1 MPVGSS
7 ESPLDNPPDSRTALR
22 LIEAVR
28 ALHAGGIVAYPTEG
42 VYGLGCLPTDREAI
56 ERLLRVK
63 RRSWRKGL
71 LLIAASLEQIAPFV
85 TIPEDGQREEIL
97 ASWPGPVTWVLPA
110 RAATPK
116 LLTGGRNTLA
126 VRVTDHAVSR
136 ALCLQAG
143 TPLISTSANRT
154 GGPPLLS
161 ARAVRRA
168 FGGDIDYVLGG
179 PLGGL
184 ERPTAIRDGQT
195 GAYLRGG

>member
-1 MPVGSS
+1 M
-7 ESPLDNPPDSRTALR
+7 LIDAQDSRTLLR
-22 LIEAVR
+22 VVEAVR
-28 ALHAGGIVAYPTEG
+28 ALDNGGVIAYPTEG
-42 VYGLGCLPTDREAI
+42 VYGLGCRPTNLDAI
-56 ERLLRVK
+56 ERLLRIK

-71 LLIAASLEQIAPFV
+71 LLIAASLEQLAPFV
-85 TIPEDGQREEIL
+85 TIPDDGLREEIL

-110 RAATPK
+110 RAEAPA

-143 TPLISTSANRT
+143 TPLISTSANRA

-168 FGGDIDYVLGG
+168 LGDDIDYVLAGA
-179 PLGGL
+179 LGGL
-184 ERPTAIRDGQT
+184 ERPTAIRDGLT

>member
-1 MPVGSS
+1 MPV
-7 ESPLDNPPDSRTALR
+7 ETPDNVPDSRTALR
-22 LIEAVR
+22 VAEAAR

-42 VYGLGCLPTDREAI
+42 VYGLGCLPTDLDAV
-56 ERLLRVK
+56 ERLLRIK

-71 LLIAASLEQIAPFV
+71 PLIAASLEQLAPFV
-85 TIPEDGQREEIL
+85 TIPDHGRHEEIL

-110 RAATPK
+110 RSETPA

-126 VRVTDHAVSR
+126 VRITGHEISR

-143 TPLISTSANRT
+143 TPLISTSANRA
-154 GGPPLLS
+154 GRPPLLS
-161 ARAVRRA
+161 ARAVRLA
-168 FGGDIDYVLGG
+168 LGGEVDYVLAG

-184 ERPTAIRDGQT
+184 ENPTAIRDGLT